1 MKYMNKHIRKESYIL
16 TKCNIIPKKTLIC
29 QACHAMCLFL
39 PYRIPYIQKKIA
51 ILGLPEKEFSFGINR
66 VNSVQILVRGSM
78 LVIIF
83 FVLIEDNVFG
93 YTIIRL

>member
-1 MKYMNKHIRKESYIL
+1 MNKHIRKESYIL
-16 TKCNIIPKKTLIC
+16 TKNVTSYRKKTLIC

-39 PYRIPYIQKKIA
+39 PYRIPYIQKKKFA

-83 FVLIEDNVFG
+83 FVLIEDTVFG